1 MENKKIKILAIDDN
15 PDNLITIKALIFE
28 AFEEALIFTAL
39 DGIKGIELALVED
52 PDVILLDILMPG
64 MDGFEVCRRLKADKK
79 LSDIPVVFVTAIKG
93 DKENRIRGLEVGA
106 EAFLAKPIDESE
118 LVAQIRAMIKIK
130 IVNIEKHNEKERLAT
145 LVADRTRE
153 LKENHIAT
161 LNLLDDLKNENEARR
176 KSEEALRINEERFRN
191 ISDSISD
198 MSYSCCINEKGEP
211 TIDWIYGA
219 CENIT
224 GRKNEELIELKC
236 WGKLVLAEDFH
247 LFKKHILDV
256 KPGFSDM
263 CQLRILNTNG
273 NIVWIQASSK
283 CVKQKDSDN
292 LLLFG
297 GIIDITEQKL
307 TDEAL
312 RASEALYLSVLNA
325 SPDNITVTDL
335 EGKVQIVSPKGVDLL
350 GYKNVQD
357 LLGRNLNEILVPEDR
372 ERASVNIQHMFQG
385 IFNGPE
391 EYKLIKADGNTIET
405 EVNAELVKDANGIPG
420 SIVFAVRDITER
432 KIAQEA
438 LLESEDKYRSLVQYS
453 SDPIFSY
460 NQDGTYRYVN
470 ESFANVFGK
479 LPAEIIGKSPYDILP
494 HDEAESRLAQVRN
507 VFQTGKK
514 AERDNEVVTE
524 SGEVCYLLTMA
535 DPIKNNKGEVIY
547 VSCISKDITKR
558 KLAEEKLR
566 HVARLFALLSQINEA
581 IVRIH
586 DQVELLKAICQ
597 VAIEFGQFHMAW
609 VALIDESDNLIKPLT
624 HAGHEDGFLE
634 QMQITKG
641 FKSTLRCPI
650 GIAFDNGEIINSH
663 DIETDP
669 MMIPWRKEAL
679 VRGYRSMVSVP
690 FRRNGNVIGAL
701 NLYAS
706 EQSFF
711 SDDDQRLL
719 QEIGADITFALDAIY
734 SETVR
739 KQAEK
744 DLERSRK
751 ELKTIYDNAPV
762 VMCVVNEDRK
772 ILFSNNAFRE
782 FIDSYHD
789 HVLDDLAF
797 GGVLGCVNSLDDPR
811 GCGFSPNCLRCSL
824 KIAIE
829 DTFKTGIGHR
839 NIEYSSTIFVLKEAH
854 ETFLL
859 GSTALIETDGQ
870 KSLLLCLHDISDRK
884 RAEKELIEQKH
895 FFEQVFMQSSVS
907 TQILDRE
914 GWCEKINPKLS
925 ELFGVKPENIEGKV
939 YNIFKDKAI
948 TQGGIVPQLEKVF
961 SKGQSAEWDVF
972 FDIGLASDSQNI
984 EVNDKKKAWFN
995 NWAYPIFEQNGEVSH
1010 VIIQHNDITAR
1021 KMAEEALQ
1029 ENNIRLELAMQVADM
1044 AWWQMDVT
1052 TGQVVFQKRK
1062 AEMLGYSPEIFKHY
1076 EDFMAL
1082 VHPDDQENTMN
1093 AMIDNFKGLQDK
1105 YEVEY
1110 RILTLSGEY
1119 KWFYDIGSIV
1129 KRDEKGYPQI
1139 VTGLVFDITDRKQ
1152 AEFALKESEQYTNSI
1167 LSAIP
1172 DLMFILDADG
1182 VYTDFKCGSEE
1193 DLYVPKETLIGKT
1206 LFDILPDDIAVQI
1219 KDGIDKALKNLPVNR
1234 IEYQLQVKNGPRFF
1248 ECKIYP
1254 FGETKTIAMVRDITE
1269 RKMSEEALQKS
1280 EMFLRTFIENVPFEI
1295 WVRDVENV
1303 GILEN
1308 KEHVEH
1314 FGSILGKTP
1323 ADLPENEHKIA
1334 QLWENNSK
1342 RVFNGEII
1350 NEEVEYEINQHPFTF
1365 QEINFPIYNND
1376 KIIGIAGFNINIT
1389 ERVLIE
1395 EAFRESQSLYY
1406 SFIEQLPNAVFRKDR
1421 EGRFLLVNSQFCKL
1435 KGLNKEDFIGNKPL
1449 EVSKGKVIDQA
1460 TSMMINSYGDVGENI
1475 HELILKT
1482 GKFYETE
1489 EEYGSSD
1496 GEKLYMHVVRMPV
1509 EDSYGNI
1516 IGSQGI
1522 MFDITERKLVEDAL
1536 NHSQEQLKQFAA
1548 HLQNIREEE
1557 RTGLAREI
1565 HDDLGQIL
1573 VAMKIDLGLMKQKV
1587 LKNMDLAFME
1597 DVTNKFDNMFNLLDN
1612 TIKTTR
1618 RIMTGLRPEVLELLG
1633 FVEAAK
1639 LYSKD
1644 FQERHKIICR
1654 FESSVA
1660 KLDINSQQSVA
1671 LYRVLQEA
1679 LTNVVR
1685 HAKATSVQVQLTVR
1699 AQKLI
1704 MEIIDNGIGFDQ
1716 NYKVRQDSYG
1726 LIGMKERVFLLE
1738 GELTIHG
1745 EIGNGTTVRIEMP
1758 YSIK

>member
-1 MENKKIKILAIDDN
+1 MESKKMKILAIDDN
-15 PDNLITIKALIFE
+15 PDNLITIKALISE
-28 AFEEALIFTAL
+28 AFEEALIFTASN
-39 DGIKGIELALVED
+39 GIKGLELAAAEA
-52 PDVILLDILMPG
+52 PDVILLDIIMPG
-64 MDGFEVCRRLKADKK
+64 MDGFEVCQRLKADKK
-79 LSDIPVVFVTAIKG
+79 LCDIPVVFVTAIKG
-93 DKENRIRGLEVGA
+93 DKESRIRGLEVGA

-118 LVAQIRAMIKIK
+118 LVAQIRAMLKIK
-130 IVNIEKHNEKERLAT
+130 IANLRRHNEKEYLAS
-145 LVADRTRE
+145 LVAERTRE
-153 LKENHIAT
+153 LKENHVAT

-176 KSEEALRINEERFRN
+176 KSEDTLRINEERFRN

-198 MSYSCCINEKGEP
+198 MSYSCSINSKGESL
-211 TIDWIYGA
+211 IDWIYGA
-219 CENIT
+219 CEKIT
-224 GRKNEELIELKC
+224 GHSNEELMALKC
-236 WGKLVLAEDFH
+236 WGKIVIAEDLP

-283 CVKQKDSDN
+283 CVKQKDTDN

-335 EGKVQIVSPKGVDLL
+335 VGNVLIISPIGITLI
-350 GYKNVQD
+350 GYEKEED
-357 LLGRNLNEILVPEDR
+357 LLGRNFNEFLVSEDR
-372 ERASVNIQHMFQG
+372 DRASANIRNMFHG
-385 IFNGPE
+385 VFNGPE
-391 EYKLIKADGNTIET
+391 EYRLLKADGSTIDT
-405 EVNAELVKDANGIPG
+405 EINAEFVKDANGIPV
-420 SIVFAVRDITER
+420 SIVFAIRDITER
-432 KIAQEA
+432 KLAQEA
-438 LLESEDKYRSLVQYS
+438 LRESEEKYRSLIQYS

-460 NQDGTYRYVN
+460 NPDETYRYVN
-470 ESFANVFGK
+470 ESFAKTFGK
-479 LPAEIIGKSPYDILP
+479 LQSEIIGKSPYDILP
-494 HDEAESRLAQVRN
+494 HEEAENRLMQVRK
-507 VFQTGKK
+507 VFQTGQK
-514 AERDNEVVTE
+514 AEIDIEVVTE
-524 SGEVCYLLTMA
+524 SGEVRYLLTMA
-535 DPIKNNKGEVIY
+535 DPIKNKKGQVLY

-586 DQVELLKAICQ
+586 DQNELLQAICQ
-597 VAIEFGQFHMAW
+597 VAIEFGQFRMAW
-609 VALIDESDNLIKPLT
+609 VALHDESDNLIKPLT
-624 HAGHEDGFLE
+624 HAGHEDGYLE
-634 QMQITKG
+634 QIQITKG
-641 FKSTLRCPI
+641 FNSSLRCPVAL
-650 GIAFDNGEIINSH
+650 AFEQGKTINCH
-663 DIETDP
+663 DIATEP
-669 MMIPWRKEAL
+669 MMLRWRDESL
-679 VRGYRSMVSVP
+679 RRGYRSMVSVP
-690 FRRNGNVIGAL
+690 FRRNGIVIGAL
-701 NLYAS
+701 NLYAT

-711 SDDDQRLL
+711 SEDDQRLL

-739 KQAEK
+739 KLAEK
-744 DLERSRK
+744 ALERSRK

-762 VMCVVNEDRK
+762 VMCVVSEDRG
-772 ILFSNNAFRE
+772 ILFSNIAFRE
-782 FIDSYHD
+782 FTDSYD
-789 HVLDDLAF
+789 TDIISDLAF
-797 GGVLGCVNSLDDPR
+797 GGVIGCINSLENKR
-811 GCGFSPNCLRCSL
+811 GCGYGTNCSICSL
-824 KIAIE
+824 KLAME
-829 DTFKTGIGHR
+829 DTFKSGIGHR
-839 NIEYSSTIFVLKEAH
+839 NIEYSSTIFVNKEAR
-854 ETFLL
+854 EIFLL

-884 RAEKELIEQKH
+884 RAEQELKEQKH

-907 TQILDRE
+907 TQILDRD

-925 ELFGVKPENIEGKV
+925 ELFGVEPENIEGKV
-939 YNIFKDKAI
+939 YNIFNDAAI

-972 FDIGLASDSQNI
+972 FDIGLAADSQNI
-984 EVNDKKKAWFN
+984 EVHDKKKAWFN

-1010 VIIQHNDITAR
+1010 VIIQHN
-1021 KMAEEALQ
+1021 
-1029 ENNIRLELAMQVADM
+1029 N
-1044 AWWQMDVT
+1044 
-1052 TGQVVFQKRK
+1052 
-1062 AEMLGYSPEIFKHY
+1062 
-1076 EDFMAL
+1076 
-1082 VHPDDQENTMN
+1082 
-1093 AMIDNFKGLQDK
+1093 
-1105 YEVEY
+1105 
-1110 RILTLSGEY
+1110 
-1119 KWFYDIGSIV
+1119 
-1129 KRDEKGYPQI
+1129 
-1139 VTGLVFDITDRKQ
+1139 ITDRKQ

-1219 KDGIDKALKNLPVNR
+1219 KDGIDKALQNLPVNR

-1248 ECKIYP
+1248 ECKIYA

-1269 RKMSEEALQKS
+1269 RKMAEEALQKS

-1295 WVRDVENV
+1295 WARDVDNV

-1323 ADLPENEHKIA
+1323 ADLPEIEHKIA

-1342 RVFNGEII
+1342 RVFSGEII
-1350 NEEVEYEINQHPFTF
+1350 NEEVEYEINQHQSTF

-1421 EGRFLLVNSQFCKL
+1421 EGCFLLVNSQFCKL

-1449 EVSKGKVIDQA
+1449 EVTNHGIADQTHSLLA
-1460 TSMMINSYGDVGENI
+1460 NSYGDVGEHI
-1475 HELILKT
+1475 HEMILQT

-1489 EEYGSSD
+1489 EEYDASD
-1496 GEKLYMHVVRMPV
+1496 GGKLYMHVVRMPV
-1509 EDSYGNI
+1509 VDSYGNI

-1587 LKNMDLAFME
+1587 LKNMDLAFLE
-1597 DVTNKFDNMFNLLDN
+1597 DVTDKFENMFNLLDN

-1644 FQERHKIICR
+1644 FQERHKISCR
-1654 FESSVA
+1654 FESSIS
-1660 KLDINSQQSVA
+1660 KLEISSQQSVA

-1685 HAKATSVQVQLTVR
+1685 HAKASSVHVQLSVNSN
-1699 AQKLI
+1699 KLI

-1738 GELTIHG
+1738 GELTIRG
-1745 EIGNGTTVRIEMP
+1745 ETGKGTTVRIEMP
-1758 YSIK
+1758 YSIE

>member
-1 MENKKIKILAIDDN
+1 MESKKIKILAIDDN
-15 PDNLITIKALIFE
+15 TDNLITIKALISE
-28 AFEEALIFTAL
+28 AFEDALIFTAS

-52 PDVILLDILMPG
+52 PDVILLDIIMPG

-93 DKENRIRGLEVGA
+93 DRENRIRGLEVGA

-130 IVNIEKHNEKERLAT
+130 IANIEKHNEKEKLAA

-198 MSYSCCINEKGEP
+198 MSYSCSINAKGET

-219 CENIT
+219 CEKIT
-224 GRKNEELIELKC
+224 GRKNDEMIALKC
-236 WGKLVLAEDFH
+236 WGKLVVAEDFH

-256 KPGFSDM
+256 KPGFSDS

-273 NIVWIQASSK
+273 NIIWIQVSSK
-283 CVKQKDSDN
+283 CVKQKDTDN

-335 EGKVQIVSPKGVDLL
+335 DGNVQLMSPVGVALL
-350 GYKNVQD
+350 GYQKVQD
-357 LLGRNLNEILVPEDR
+357 LLGRNLKEFLVPDDR
-372 ERASVNIQHMFQG
+372 DRSRLNIMNMFQG

-391 EYKLIKADGNTIET
+391 EFRLIKADGNTIET
-405 EVNAELVKDANGIPG
+405 EVNAEFVKDANGIPV
-420 SIVFAVRDITER
+420 SIVFAARDITDR

-438 LLESEDKYRSLVQYS
+438 LLESEEKYRSLVQYS

-460 NQDGTYRYVN
+460 NPDGTYRFVN
-470 ESFANVFGK
+470 EAFASAFGK
-479 LPAEIIGKSPYDILP
+479 VPAEIIGKSPYDFLP
-494 HDEAESRLAQVRN
+494 HDEAENRLEQVQK
-507 VFQTGKK
+507 VFKTGNK
-514 AERDNEVVTE
+514 AERDNEVLTE
-524 SGEVCYLLTMA
+524 SGEVRYLLTMA
-535 DPIKNNKGEVIY
+535 DPIKNNKGQVIY

-558 KLAEEKLR
+558 KLAEEKLK

-586 DQVELLKAICQ
+586 DQDELLKTICQ
-597 VAIEFGQFHMAW
+597 VAIDFGQFHMAW
-609 VALIDESDNLIKPLT
+609 VALIDKSDNLIKPLT
-624 HAGHEDGFLE
+624 YAGHEDGYLE
-634 QMQITKG
+634 HIQIING
-641 FKSTLRCPI
+641 FKPTLKCPI
-650 GIAFDNGEIINSH
+650 CLAFDNGEIININ
-663 DIETDP
+663 DISTDP
-669 MMIPWRKEAL
+669 MMILWKKEAL
-679 VRGYRSMVSVP
+679 KRGYRSMVTVP
-690 FRRNGNVIGAL
+690 FRCNGDVIGAL
-701 NLYAS
+701 NLYAA
-706 EQSFF
+706 EQSFI
-711 SDDDQRLL
+711 SEDDQRLL

-739 KQAEK
+739 KHAEK
-744 DLERSRK
+744 ELERSRK

-772 ILFSNNAFRE
+772 ILFSNKAFRE
-782 FIDSYHD
+782 FTDSNNNKK
-789 HVLDDLAF
+789 LIDLAF
-797 GGVLGCVNSLDDPR
+797 GGVIGCINSLDITR
-811 GCGFSPNCLRCSL
+811 GCGFGSNCKQCSL
-824 KIAIE
+824 KMAMV

-839 NIEYSSTIFVLKEAH
+839 NIEYSSTIFVRNEAR

-884 RAEKELIEQKH
+884 RAEYELIEQKH
-895 FFEQVFMQSSVS
+895 FFEQMFMQSSVS

-925 ELFGVKPENIEGKV
+925 ELFGVKPENIEGQV
-939 YNIFKDKAI
+939 YNIFNDEAI
-948 TQGGIVPQLEKVF
+948 IQGGIVPKLENVYK
-961 SKGQSAEWDVF
+961 KGQSVEWDVF
-972 FDIGLASDSQNI
+972 FDIGLAADSQNI

-995 NWAYPIFEQNGEVSH
+995 NWAYPIFEQNGEISH
-1010 VIIQHNDITAR
+1010 VIIQHNDITDK
-1021 KMAEEALQ
+1021 KM
-1029 ENNIRLELAMQVADM
+1029 
-1044 AWWQMDVT
+1044 
-1052 TGQVVFQKRK
+1052 
-1062 AEMLGYSPEIFKHY
+1062 
-1076 EDFMAL
+1076 
-1082 VHPDDQENTMN
+1082 
-1093 AMIDNFKGLQDK
+1093 
-1105 YEVEY
+1105 
-1110 RILTLSGEY
+1110 
-1119 KWFYDIGSIV
+1119 
-1129 KRDEKGYPQI
+1129 
-1139 VTGLVFDITDRKQ
+1139 

-1167 LSAIP
+1167 LLAIP
-1172 DLMFILDADG
+1172 DLMFILDAEG
-1182 VYTDFKCGSEE
+1182 VYTDFKCGSDSDLYIPKE
-1193 DLYVPKETLIGKT
+1193 DLVGKN
-1206 LFDILPDDIAVQI
+1206 LFEILPDDIAIQI
-1219 KDGIDKALKNLPVNR
+1219 KEGIEDALHSLPVRR
-1234 IEYQLQVKNGPRFF
+1234 IEYQLAVKNGIRFF

-1254 FGETKTIAMVRDITE
+1254 FGETKAIAMVRDITE

-1280 EMFLRTFIENVPFEI
+1280 EMFLSTFIENVPFEI

-1308 KEHVEH
+1308 KELVEH

-1323 ADLPENEHKIA
+1323 SMLQSLDSEIA
-1334 QLWENNSK
+1334 RLWESNNK
-1342 RVFNGEII
+1342 RVFEGEII
-1350 NEEVEYEINQHPFTF
+1350 NEQVEYVINQHTYTF

-1421 EGRFLLVNSQFCKL
+1421 EGSFLLVNSQFCKL
-1435 KGLNKEDFIGNKPL
+1435 KGLNKEDFIGNKPVA
-1449 EVSKGKVIDQA
+1449 VSKKEIANSTGL
-1460 TSMMINSYGDVGENI
+1460 TNSYGEIGEQI
-1475 HELILKT
+1475 HELILQT

-1489 EEYGSSD
+1489 EEYSSTD
-1496 GEKLYMHVVRMPV
+1496 GGKLYMHVVRMPV
-1509 EDSYGNI
+1509 VDSYGSI

-1522 MFDITERKLVEDAL
+1522 MFDITGRKLVEDAL

-1587 LKNMDLAFME
+1587 LKNMDLAFLE

-1644 FQERHKIICR
+1644 FQERHKINCR
-1654 FESSVA
+1654 FESSISKIA
-1660 KLDINSQQSVA
+1660 ISSQQSVA

-1685 HAKATSVQVQLTVR
+1685 HAKATSVHVQLNVSNN
-1699 AQKLI
+1699 KLI
-1704 MEIIDNGIGFDQ
+1704 MEIIDNGIGFDK

-1758 YSIK
+1758 YSIE